1 MRAMNGEFIT
11 PVAGGD
17 VIRAPDI
24 LPTGRNIHAFDPFR
38 MPTAYAMEDGALQAA
53 ELLKN
58 PSTFAQDRRTGS
70 LGIRQY

>member
-1 MRAMNGEFIT
+1 MNGEFIK

-38 MPTAYAMEDGALQAA
+38 MPTAYAMEDGARQAA
-53 ELLKN
+53 ELLKTHDAL
-58 PSTFAQDRRTGS
+58 PKTVALVLVGV
-70 LGIRQY
+70 

>member
-1 MRAMNGEFIT
+1 MRAMNGEFIK

-38 MPTAYAMEDGALQAA
+38 MPTAYAMEDGAFRRQNCSKPMTA
-53 ELLKN
+53 
-58 PSTFAQDRRTGS
+58 FAQDRRLGS
-70 LGIRQY
+70 LGV